1 MNPTQDSVEFAVC
14 LSNDECADLE
24 TWKVYRVL
32 PDARALELGCLRV
45 IDESG
50 EDYLYPANRF
60 EPVTLSEGGRSRL
73 LASAK
78 ATA

>member
-1 MNPTQDSVEFAVC
+1 MNATQEPLEFAVC

-32 PDARALELGCLRV
+32 PDARARELGCLMV

-50 EDYLYPANRF
+50 EDYLYPASRF
-60 EPVTLSEGGRSRL
+60 EFVTLSDGARSRL
-73 LASAK
+73 LATAK